1 MSSRDIANLKN
12 GLVAAW
18 IPSLGSTGYRLVD
31 RVGSNHGVL
40 TNMDAGSD
48 WVMSGNGLALDF
60 DGSNDYVDIDKNS
73 KFVSSGD
80 KTLCGWLK
88 TTVSSGDTENCI
100 LGSAISSGSRA
111 NFGVT
116 INFLEPNKL
125 NYWQNAQGRL
135 LSSNTSVN
143 TGDWLHWAITRQGNL
158 STIFINGIED
168 NSATSLTAP
177 QTDLTGYET
186 AIGRFGGFNGY
197 YTPMQVDDIRIYS
210 RALSATEVSLLSKE
224 RGIGFKTSSRTSS
237 VFAKR
242 YAYKPPKDK
251 TYAAITRSQSDYD
264 SLREGLV
271 LAICP
276 SVSGATGYRAVDVSG
291 RGNHGTLT
299 NMDAASD
306 WVASNGMAL
315 DFDGSDDYVNI
326 PASYY
331 GTGTI
336 SFWVK
341 TTTEIGAALA
351 FGTSASSSN
360 LMYVAIG
367 QNISG
372 TLTNELITVATIS
385 GTARIE
391 GYTTATRTE
400 LLDGNWHHVAVVQ
413 ETANASYKIYLDGNL
428 KTTTVGDA
436 TLTTFG
442 IGSSGG
448 DVIQFGSRRF
458 QAAQGV
464 YYTGQADDIRLYS
477 RPLTPP
483 EIRQLASRRAI
494 GLQPRPKQFTYY
506 QFPSG
511 SKRRRLL
518 TGMP

>member
-1 MSSRDIANLKN
+1 M
-12 GLVAAW
+12 
-18 IPSLGSTGYRLVD
+18 
-31 RVGSNHGVL
+31 
-40 TNMDAGSD
+40 
-48 WVMSGNGLALDF
+48 
-60 DGSNDYVDIDKNS
+60 
-73 KFVSSGD
+73 
-80 KTLCGWLK
+80 
-88 TTVSSGDTENCI
+88 
-100 LGSAISSGSRA
+100 
-111 NFGVT
+111 
-116 INFLEPNKL
+116 
-125 NYWQNAQGRL
+125 
-135 LSSNTSVN
+135 
-143 TGDWLHWAITRQGNL
+143 
-158 STIFINGIED
+158 
-168 NSATSLTAP
+168 
-177 QTDLTGYET
+177 
-186 AIGRFGGFNGY
+186 
-197 YTPMQVDDIRIYS
+197 
-210 RALSATEVSLLSKE
+210 
-224 RGIGFKTSSRTSS
+224 GFKRTARSA
-237 VFAKR
+237 FAEPIS
-242 YAYKPPKDK
+242 YKPPKDK

-306 WVASNGMAL
+306 WVASGGMAL

-331 GTGTI
+331 GTGTV

-351 FGTSASSSN
+351 FGTSASSST

-372 TLTNELITVATIS
+372 TLTNELITVATIN

-494 GLQPRPKQFTYY
+494 GLQPRPKQYTFY